1 MILTTVLK
9 QLFAGRAGVSIDT
22 LIADARAALAVNDLD
37 AAETAATA
45 ILAVQPR
52 HAEASYYAGLIAY
65 KRGDHAG
72 ALTAFR
78 RAEVH
83 GPANAEHACLT
94 ALCYHALQDNASAQ
108 RYCEIALEHDPNYVN
123 AHVLM
128 AGIALP
134 GPEYIDVIAAIHRSL
149 KPATYLEVGVFQ
161 GRSLALADA
170 ATSAIGV
177 DPQPEVRVPLGK
189 NARVFAMTS
198 DAFFRQHDVRAEYG
212 GRPLDLAFI
221 DGMHHFDFA
230 LRDFAQV
237 ERYCTQDSIVLVNDC
252 FPLDRATA
260 TREYTTTFWS
270 GDVWR
275 LILALKK
282 YRPDLEIHTI
292 AARPTGLAL
301 IRNLDPQSRVLTE
314 NMDAIVAELMGTDY
328 SVLDANKREMLNWFP
343 NDWPKIEALLKP
355 VAGRA

>member
-1 MILTTVLK
+1 
-9 QLFAGRAGVSIDT
+9 
-22 LIADARAALAVNDLD
+22 
-37 AAETAATA
+37 
-45 ILAVQPR
+45 
-52 HAEASYYAGLIAY
+52 
-65 KRGDHAG
+65 
-72 ALTAFR
+72 
-78 RAEVH
+78 
-83 GPANAEHACLT
+83 
-94 ALCYHALQDNASAQ
+94 
-108 RYCEIALEHDPNYVN
+108 
-123 AHVLM
+123 
-128 AGIALP
+128 
-134 GPEYIDVIAAIHRSL
+134 
-149 KPATYLEVGVFQ
+149 
-161 GRSLALADA
+161 
-170 ATSAIGV
+170 
-177 DPQPEVRVPLGK
+177 
-189 NARVFAMTS
+189 
-198 DAFFRQHDVRAEYG
+198 
-212 GRPLDLAFI
+212 
-221 DGMHHFDFA
+221 
-230 LRDFAQV
+230 V
-237 ERYCTQDSIVLVNDC
+237 ERYCTQDSIVLVHDC